1 MQTCIGLSGDAVA
14 YLLDGIKVIDLA
26 SFLAGPG
33 AATLMADY
41 GAEVIKIEPP
51 GGDGYRRLHGN
62 WEVDYNWQLT
72 SRNKR
77 GMSLDIR
84 SQAGLA
90 VLMKLLEEA
99 DVLVT
104 NFRNDQLESYGISWS
119 ELHEKFPHL
128 ILAQLTGYGNVGP
141 DRHRRGYD
149 STAFFARGGLMEIT
163 RQPNEA
169 PPFPPGG
176 IGDHATAMTLFAGIM
191 MALYKR
197 ERAGVGSFVE
207 TSLIATGCWTNGMQ
221 LQGAIAGFDVGR
233 ALDKAGARS
242 PFAMVYTTR
251 DDRHI
256 CLVLTNPKK
265 EFPEVAA
272 ALGLAEWADDD
283 RFTEIRSIM
292 RNRDEVRDKFREA
305 IGARPLQEL
314 CLAFDEMQL
323 TYGVVETLSDVISDA
338 HLIENEV
345 VVRTES
351 ENPLFGWTINNPIR
365 ISGEARKAANDPPEY
380 GQDTRTILEEHG
392 FSSADVE
399 KLLTDQI
406 VFAAE

>member
-1 MQTCIGLSGDAVA
+1 MQIDKRNLGDAVA

-33 AATLMADY
+33 ATTLMADY

-77 GMSLDIR
+77 GMSLDVR
-84 SQAGLA
+84 SEVGRE
-90 VLMKLLEEA
+90 VLMELLDEA
-99 DVLVT
+99 DVMVT
-104 NFRNDQLESYGISWS
+104 NFRNDQLESYGIGWG
-119 ELHEKFPHL
+119 ELHELFPRL

-141 DRHRRGYD
+141 DRERRGYD
-149 STAFFARGGLMEIT
+149 ATAFFARAGIMEIT

-197 ERAGVGSFVE
+197 TREGKGSFVE
-207 TSLIATGCWTNGMQ
+207 TSLIAAGCWTNGMQ
-221 LQGAIAGFDVGR
+221 LQGAISGFDIGR

-251 DDRHI
+251 DARHI
-256 CLVLTNPKK
+256 CLVLTNPEK
-265 EFPEVAA
+265 EFKEVAST
-272 ALGLAEWADDD
+272 LGLADWADGE
-283 RFTEIRSIM
+283 RFLDVRSIM
-292 RNRDEVRDKFREA
+292 RNRDEVRDKFRGA
-305 IGARPLQEL
+305 IRARNLKEICQ
-314 CLAFDEMQL
+314 AFDEMHL
-323 TYGVVETLSDVISDA
+323 TYGVVETLSEVISDA

-345 VVRTES
+345 IVRTDS
-351 ENPLFGWTINNPIR
+351 ENPLFGWTINNPIK
-365 ISGEARKAANDPPEY
+365 ISGEPTRTANDPPEY
-380 GQDTRTILEEHG
+380 GEDTLKILEEHG
-392 FSSADVE
+392 FTRLDIE
-399 KLLTDQI
+399 RLLADQI
-406 VFAAE
+406 VFASK